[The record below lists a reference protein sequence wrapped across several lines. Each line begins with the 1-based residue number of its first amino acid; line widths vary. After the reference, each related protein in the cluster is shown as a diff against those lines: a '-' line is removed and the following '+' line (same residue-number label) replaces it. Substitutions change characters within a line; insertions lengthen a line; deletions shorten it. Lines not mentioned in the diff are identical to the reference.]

1 MRKLWMFRP
10 DRASGI
16 EEAAREHGMLSFE
29 CGIRGDLRDHMLFE
43 EVWSEVAEHNPNR
56 SESWI
61 SSTARQLHL
70 LLHDIQPGDLIV
82 VSWRDAAEI
91 SVALAHSDVTT
102 DADGRPARKIE
113 MMGTPYS
120 IDAVLPDLRHS
131 FRSGLAI
138 CEIARH
144 DALMR
149 VESLVRTGRD
159 PGVSGGFD
167 LPRDDAMLEAMLRA
181 RMLARIGA
189 NFAGHALADL
199 LAAVLT
205 ADGYRCSVAPPGP
218 DGGVDL
224 IAGRGLM
231 GLEQGLV
238 AQVKSG
244 DIVADMATYHQ
255 LKGVM
260 DSHGAPRGLLLSW
273 SGVTRQVRAI
283 AAADRFKIALW
294 SGEDLLERLLEN
306 HNALPLPIRD
316 RLGLRQIW
324 I

>member
-16 EEAAREHGMLSFE
+16 EEAARDHGLLSVE
-29 CGIRGDLRDHMLFE
+29 CGIRGDLRDHMLFDE
-43 EVWSEVAEHNPNR
+43 IWTEVASQNANR
-56 SESWI
+56 PESWI

-82 VSWRDAAEI
+82 ISWRDIPEI
-91 SVALAHSDVTT
+91 SIALARPEVGT
-102 DADGRPARKIE
+102 DPEGRPARRVE
-113 MMGTPYS
+113 LMGTPFPT
-120 IDAVLPDLRHS
+120 DALLPDLRHS
-131 FRSGLAI
+131 LRSGLTV
-138 CEIARH
+138 CEITRH
-144 DALMR
+144 DALAR
-149 VESLVRTGRD
+149 VESLMRTGRD
-159 PGVSGGFD
+159 PGVTGGFN
-167 LPRDDAMLEAMLRA
+167 LPEDDAMLEAMLRA
-181 RMLARIGA
+181 RMLARIGT

-199 LAAVLT
+199 LAAVLA

-224 IAGRGLM
+224 LAGRGPL

-244 DIVADMATYHQ
+244 DIVADLPTYHQ

-273 SGVTRQVRAI
+273 VGVTRQVRAI
-283 AAADRFKIALW
+283 AAADRFRIAVW
-294 SGEDLLERLLEN
+294 NGEDLLERLLES
-306 HNALPLPIRD
+306 HDALPLPIRD
-316 RLGLRQIW
+316 RLGLRRIW